1 MFTVTVSVKGELGWR
16 LGGGGFNGGGG
27 LRVYREE
34 ALESR
39 HKSVKRGGLNYF
51 LGQAVPILECSGQDG
66 RTSVPEGRAPVP

>member
-1 MFTVTVSVKGELGWR
+1 MEVGGRGVQW
-16 LGGGGFNGGGG
+16 GGGGGGV

-39 HKSVKRGGLNYF
+39 HKSVKRGSLNYF
-51 LGQAVPILECSGQDG
+51 LGQAVLILDCSGQEG